1 MSEGSNVRRIG
12 VENGVCA
19 EPALA
24 RMSRRGFLAR
34 LGTGSAALAAG
45 SMGLIGCAGA
55 EVDVAGNSSSS
66 LAPTARAGA
75 EGAPEG
81 TLAKSFVGLTRETE
95 WSQVD
100 VVSVGFDA
108 HHPQG
113 MTKVGDSFFM
123 SSVETTVEPEKY
135 GEIRDGYDRSP
146 GEGVGHLFKF
156 GADGELIDEIT
167 LGEDTIYHPGGIA
180 YDGRY
185 IWVPVAEYRP
195 DSSSIIYRV
204 DPESLEA
211 TEVFRFPDHVGG
223 LVPDPDASGLHG
235 VSWGSRRLYRWILD
249 DSSEVTDADRPP
261 EELFTFNKEY
271 YVDYQDCEYVESG
284 MMLCS
289 GVAAYQPPNAPEFN
303 LGGIDLIDLQ
313 TNALLHQVPVPLWT
327 EEGLTMT
334 QNPFFVE
341 ERGSGLR
348 FYFVPEDNDARL
360 FVYDVEA

>member
-1 MSEGSNVRRIG
+1 MSEESSARRIE
-12 VENGVCA
+12 VENGVRVG
-19 EPALA
+19 PALA
-24 RMSRRGFLAR
+24 KMSRRGFLAR

-45 SMGLIGCAGA
+45 SAGLIGCAEA
-55 EVDVAGNSSSS
+55 EKDGAGNGSSSS
-66 LAPTARAGA
+66 ATRTGA
-75 EGAPEG
+75 EGAPKG
-81 TLAKSFVGLTRETE
+81 MLAKSFMSLTRETE
-95 WSQVD
+95 WRRVD
-100 VVSVGFDA
+100 AVSVGFDT

-113 MTKVGDSFFM
+113 ITRIDDTFFV
-123 SSVETTVEPEKY
+123 SSVETIVEPEKY
-135 GEIRDGYDRSP
+135 GETRDGYDRSP

-167 LGEDTIYHPGGIA
+167 LGEGAVYHPGGIA

-185 IWVPVAEYRP
+185 VWVPVAEYRP
-195 DSSSIIYRV
+195 DSYSIVYRV

-223 LVPDPDASGLHG
+223 VAPNPDAGELHG
-235 VSWGSRRLYRWILD
+235 VSWGSRRLYRWTLD

-289 GVAAYQPPNAPEFN
+289 GVAAYQPPDAPEFN

-313 TNALLHQVPVPLWT
+313 TNAPLHQVPVSLWT
-327 EEGLTMT
+327 EDGLAMT

-341 ERGSGLR
+341 EFGDGLR
-348 FYFVPEDNDARL
+348 FYFMPEDNDSRL
-360 FVYDVEA
+360 FIYDVEA